1 MSSYA
6 VDCGEQYIGSIQ
18 GLPSIRRLRDYLTS
32 ALKEHAKRRK
42 P

>member
-1 MSSYA
+1 MAYCF
-6 VDCGEQYIGSIQ
+6 DPLGEEYIGSVE
-18 GLPSIRRLRDYLTS
+18 GLRAIRRLRDYLTR

>member
-18 GLPSIRRLRDYLTS
+18 GLATIRRLRDYLIR
-32 ALKEHAKRRK
+32 ALKEHAKRRT